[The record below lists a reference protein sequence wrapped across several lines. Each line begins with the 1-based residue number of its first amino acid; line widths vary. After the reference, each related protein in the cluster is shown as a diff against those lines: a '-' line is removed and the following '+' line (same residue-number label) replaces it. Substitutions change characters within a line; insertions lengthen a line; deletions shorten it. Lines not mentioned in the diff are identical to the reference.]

1 MDKTTLFQTF
11 VYAKRLWAAVQRS
24 HQASASLSYTTLF
37 AVVPLLTVI
46 YAVLSAIPYFH
57 GVGDQLQRLILTNF
71 MPNSG
76 ATVQA
81 YIMGFVSHARKLTWL
96 GVGILAVTAVMMLM
110 TVEGVFNQIWR
121 AENKRRVIKSLTMY
135 WVLISVGPL
144 LVGAGFVLSSYLTSL
159 KLFSGAVHILDSKTL
174 LQWLPLLFN
183 TVAFAM
189 MYKVIPHSYVKI
201 QHAVMGGLWA
211 AVIFEVT
218 KSLFT
223 QFVAQSNLSLIYGAF
238 AAVPLFL
245 LWIYVSWLIILL
257 GAEFVHALSKRN
269 KA

>member
-11 VYAKRLWAAVQRS
+11 IYTKRLWEAVQRS

-71 MPNSG
+71 MPGSG
-76 ATVQA
+76 ATVQT
-81 YIMGFVSHARKLTWL
+81 YILTFASHARQLTWL
-96 GVGILAVTAVMMLM
+96 GVVILAITTVMMLM
-110 TVEGVFNQIWR
+110 TVEGAFNQIWG
-121 AENKRRVIKSLTMY
+121 AQNKRRMIKSFLMY
-135 WVLISVGPL
+135 WLLISAGPL

-159 KLFSGAVHILDSKTL
+159 TLFSGAAHLLDNKAL

-189 MYKVIPHSYVKI
+189 MYKIIPHSFVKI
-201 QHAVMGGLWA
+201 KHAAIGGLWA

-223 QFVAQSNLSLIYGAF
+223 QFVSHSNYGLIYGTF

-245 LWIYVSWLIILL
+245 MWIYVSWLIILL
-257 GAEFVHALSKRN
+257 GAEFVFALSK
-269 KA
+269 KHE

>member
-1 MDKTTLFQTF
+1 MNKITLYKTFI
-11 VYAKRLWAAVQRS
+11 YANHLWAAVQRS

-57 GVGDQLQRLILTNF
+57 GVGDHLQRFILSNF

-76 ATVQA
+76 AAVQG

-96 GVGILAVTAVMMLM
+96 GVAMLAITAVMMLM
-110 TVEGVFNQIWR
+110 TVESAFNQIWC
-121 AENKRRVIKSLTMY
+121 AQNRRRMIKSFVMY
-135 WVLISVGPL
+135 WLLISVGPL
-144 LVGAGFVLSSYLTSL
+144 LVGAGVVLSSYLTSL
-159 KLFSGAVHILDSKTL
+159 NFFSDAAHMLDNKIFL
-174 LQWLPLLFN
+174 RWLPLLFN

-189 MYKVIPHSYVKI
+189 MYKVVPHSYVKI
-201 QHAVMGGLWA
+201 KHAFMGGLWA
-211 AVIFEVT
+211 AIIFEVT
-218 KSLFT
+218 KNLFT

-257 GAEFVHALSKRN
+257 GAEFVYALSKERTP
-269 KA
+269 